1 MINKWNLLT
10 LNPQEEEC
18 KKKLAEE
25 FDVKESRMI
34 EEMYYT
40 FMELLEKGKEES
52 KKENKRSTR
61 GKKEETK
68 AEDKEDK

>member
-1 MINKWNLLT
+1 QKNYVIDVAVA
-10 LNPQEEEC
+10 EGV
-18 KKKLAEE
+18 KKLAEE